1 VRIHI
6 CVVCSAALLL
16 NACTTTT
23 KAPSAVQNQL
33 ENKFDDRQDHHS
45 YSNPSEVR
53 VQHVALDLDVS
64 FADKVL
70 RGAAVLSL
78 DRPNREKPL
87 IIDSRD
93 LKISRVEASAD
104 GTSWSPTTFQLGSV
118 DRVLG
123 TPVTIALPTA
133 AKQVRIFY
141 ETAPTAS
148 GLQWLTPQQT
158 AGKKHPFLFTQSQ
171 AIHARSW
178 IPTQDSPGVRVQYS
192 AKIRVPAGLRAV
204 MSARNDPMQKGRTEY
219 TFEMPQPIPA
229 YLIALAVG
237 DLEFKAISKRT
248 GVWAEPPML
257 EKAAAELEDTEKM
270 VQAAERLYGL
280 YRWEQY
286 DVLILPPSFPF
297 GGMENPRLTF
307 ATPTILAG
315 DKSLVGLIAHELA
328 HSWSGNLVTNAT
340 WRDFWL
346 NEGFTTYFERRI
358 QEEVYGPERSEME
371 ALIEK
376 QEVVKEMADL
386 PEKDEILYVD
396 LKGRDP
402 DEGFTQVPYVKGML
416 LLRRLEEVFGR
427 DKFDAFLRGYF
438 NQFAFKSIVTAD
450 FVEYLQKNLLDQ
462 NRDLAAKI
470 NLDEWL
476 TKPGLPAET
485 PQPKSDA
492 LQKAETA
499 AKDWAEG
506 RRALAALPV
515 KNWSTPE
522 WLHFLRSLPAKLDAK
537 RMAQLDSAFRLT
549 ESGNSEILAQWLL
562 MSIDSGYQA
571 AYPKLDRFLVEVG
584 RRKYIKPLY
593 QELAKSA
600 EGKAHAKRVYATARA
615 GYHPI
620 AAATV
625 DDLLK

>member
-1 VRIHI
+1 
-6 CVVCSAALLL
+6 
-16 NACTTTT
+16 
-23 KAPSAVQNQL
+23 VQSKL
-33 ENKFDDRQDHHS
+33 EEQFSDREDRHS
-45 YSNPSEVR
+45 YARPLEVR
-53 VQHVALDLDVS
+53 VQHVSLDLDVS
-64 FADKVL
+64 FSQKTL
-70 RGAAVLSL
+70 RGSATLVL
-78 DRPNREKPL
+78 DRPQRDKPL
-87 IIDSRD
+87 IVDSRD

-104 GTSWSPTTFQLGSV
+104 GVTWTDTTFEVGNV
-118 DRVLG
+118 DKVLG
-123 TPVTIALPTA
+123 APVSIALPPA
-133 AKQVRIFY
+133 AKQVRVFY

-178 IPTQDSPGVRVQYS
+178 IPTQDSPGVRVRYS

-204 MSARNDPMQKGRTEY
+204 MSARNDPNQKAGTEY

-237 DLEFKAISKRT
+237 DLDFKAISSRT

-257 EKAAAELEDTEKM
+257 MKAASELEDMEKM
-270 VQAAERLYGL
+270 LRAAESLYGR

-358 QEEVYGPERSEME
+358 QEEVYGSERSEME

-376 QEVVKEMADL
+376 QEVMKEMAEL
-386 PEKDEILYVD
+386 PEADEILYVD

-402 DEGFTQVPYVKGML
+402 DEGMTQVPYVKGML

-427 DKFDAFLRGYF
+427 DKFDVFLRGYF

-462 NRDLAAKI
+462 NRDLAATI
-470 NLDEWL
+470 DLEAWL
-476 TKPGLPAET
+476 TKPGLPPEAPE
-485 PQPKSDA
+485 PKSDA
-492 LQKAETA
+492 LHKAETA

-506 RRALAALPV
+506 RRDLASLPV
-515 KNWSTPE
+515 RGWSTAE
-522 WLHFLRSLPAKLDAK
+522 WLHFLRSLPPKLDTK
-537 RMAQLDSAFRLT
+537 RMGQLDSAFRLT
-549 ESGNSEILAQWLL
+549 ESGNSEILAEWLL
-562 MSIDSGYQA
+562 MSIESGYQA
-571 AYPKLDRFLVEVG
+571 AYPKLDQFLVEVG

-593 QELAKSA
+593 QELAKSPT
-600 EGKAHAKRVYATARA
+600 GKAHAKKVYATARA